1 MVEREKLEN
10 RIEALTARHKALDK
24 EITSLYSKSYSHMD
38 DILAQMKRDKLSLKD
53 EIENL
58 TKQMEMLNG

>member
-1 MVEREKLEN
+1 
-10 RIEALTARHKALDK
+10 
-24 EITSLYSKSYSHMD
+24 MD

-53 EIENL
+53 EIEHL